1 MRFIM
6 MYRGGLFLAVLL
18 LLCARESSA
27 SSAPPPPE
35 ALATEAGAVPPTW
48 EEAANARYAGPMGMA
63 FELVQGEWSGQP
75 YVEGGASAPRAGLAR
90 GFLLTGDLDADG
102 VAESIVL
109 LWTSSG
115 GSGTLDYLAVVERR
129 PDGTVAER
137 ASVELGDRVHIRAA
151 RIEAGQVVLD
161 TVQAGPG
168 DALCCPG
175 QRMRRVFA
183 LEGDVM
189 TEVSTED
196 RGRLSLADLDGDWV
210 LLELGRE
217 ALPENVRI
225 TARFDNGTLTGTAAC
240 NAYNGRVKAGDA
252 PGDLALAG
260 PLAVTRKMCPPP
272 LMEWEQRYLRAL
284 AGLSKFSF
292 TAGKLVLTATGEEGP
307 QTLRFGTA
315 KPAMPAAGE

>member
-1 MRFIM
+1 MQ
-6 MYRGGLFLAVLL
+6 RGGLFLVFLL
-18 LLCARESSA
+18 LLCARDSSA
-27 SSAPPPPE
+27 SSAPPSV
-35 ALATEAGAVPPTW
+35 ALATEAGAVPPSW

-63 FELVQGEWSGQP
+63 FELVSGEWSGQP

-90 GFLLTGDLDADG
+90 DFLLTGDLDADG
-102 VAESIVL
+102 AAESVVL
-109 LWTSSG
+109 LWTSTG
-115 GSGTLDYLAVVERR
+115 GSGTFDYLAVVERR

-137 ASVELGDRVHIRAA
+137 ASAELGDRVHIRDA
-151 RIEAGQVVLD
+151 RIEDGQVVLD

-168 DALCCPG
+168 DAMCCPG
-175 QRMRRVFA
+175 QLMRRAFA

-217 ALPENVRI
+217 TLPENVRI

-272 LMEWEQRYLRAL
+272 RMEWEQRYLRAL

-292 TAGKLVLTATGEEGP
+292 TAGRLVLTATGEEEGP

-315 KPAMPAAGE
+315 KPAIPEAGE